1 MAINLDKK
9 KAGMAAAGIA
19 VLAVAGW
26 LAWDM
31 FMGPPPPPPI
41 VIKAK
46 PPVAKPA
53 AQAEMSPDKLISEVI
68 AVSGLRK
75 SIDQIP
81 EKVVQGARQ
90 SSNKSSDPAVVAE
103 IEKIMTDVFK
113 AERFHTR
120 VQEAMKKDFDRKRM
134 ESLLKTL
141 SAPLMKKMADLE
153 GQDVKPEALAAY
165 AKGLAA
171 NPLSKERVQL
181 LQDYDTATK
190 TTDFAVELV
199 IVTTRA
205 MVTGV
210 LGGDA
215 VKMKAFEKDFDKQK
229 SKLTE
234 VMHNA
239 MMITLAYVYK
249 DVSDADFREYVKFST
264 TDEGKWFSETAMN
277 AMLDEFRVGAGQAG
291 ERLAEWAQTRKQAT
305 VAVKGKTVPAVK
317 EVPAPAPAVSVAA
330 APAEAGPRALTARAK
345 LDAREC
351 LKQETNQAI
360 HRCAEGF
367 R

>member
-1 MAINLDKK
+1 MNLDKK
-9 KAGMAAAGIA
+9 KAGMAVAGIA
-19 VLAVAGW
+19 VLGVAGW

-31 FMGPPPPPPI
+31 FMGPPPPPPV

-46 PPVAKPA
+46 PPAVKPA
-53 AQAEMSPDKLISEVI
+53 VQAEISPDKLISEVI
-68 AVSGLRK
+68 VVSGLRK

-81 EKVVQGARQ
+81 EKVLQGARQ
-90 SSNKSSDPAVVAE
+90 SSSKAGDPAVVAE

-113 AERFHTR
+113 AERFHAR

-134 ESLLKTL
+134 EGLLKTL
-141 SAPLMKKMADLE
+141 STPLMKKMAELE

-171 NPLSKERVQL
+171 NPLPKERVQL
-181 LQDYDTATK
+181 LQDYNAATK

-205 MVTGV
+205 MVTGM

-215 VKMKAFEKDFDKQK
+215 AKMKAFEKDFDKQK

-234 VMHNA
+234 AMHNA

-264 TDEGKWFSETAMN
+264 TDDGKWFSETAMN
-277 AMLDEFRVGAGQAG
+277 AMLDEFRVGAGQTG
-291 ERLAEWAQTRKQAT
+291 ERLAEWTKTRKQAVAAT
-305 VAVKGKTVPAVK
+305 KGKAVAVPAAK
-317 EVPAPAPAVSVAA
+317 EVPVA
-330 APAEAGPRALTARAK
+330 APAATEARVLTARSK